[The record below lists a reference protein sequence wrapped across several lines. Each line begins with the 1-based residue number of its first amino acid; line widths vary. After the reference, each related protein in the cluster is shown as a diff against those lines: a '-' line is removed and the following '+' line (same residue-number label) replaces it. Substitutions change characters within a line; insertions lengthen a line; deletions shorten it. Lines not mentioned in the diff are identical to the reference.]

1 MVTETLDAALFGEN
15 IITTLQHALQ
25 KLIIPFDDDND
36 EVRII
41 IKSIEDTYKIMA
53 VLKVKIDIITSI
65 DASGNVCRDLQ
76 NWHYCFYR

>member
-1 MVTETLDAALFGEN
+1 VTETFDAALFGEN

-41 IKSIEDTYKIMA
+41 
-53 VLKVKIDIITSI
+53 
-65 DASGNVCRDLQ
+65 
-76 NWHYCFYR
+76 